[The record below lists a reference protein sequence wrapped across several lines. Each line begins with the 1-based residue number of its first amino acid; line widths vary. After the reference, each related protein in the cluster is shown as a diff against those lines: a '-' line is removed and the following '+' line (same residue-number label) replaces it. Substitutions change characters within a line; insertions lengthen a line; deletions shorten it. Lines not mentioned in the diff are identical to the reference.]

1 MEAKF
6 LKIIVLAAISDGEF
20 QASEKDLIDHLVK
33 SHPIFKG
40 MNAEIAS
47 SAMVD
52 IYNKTNAGMEPKYI
66 LDQLSPEFDQKEKN
80 TAFALAKEIC
90 ASDFNILPAE
100 TDFLTLIIEQ
110 WSIPDEVVEV
120 VNKSIELRYSF

>member
-33 SHPIFKG
+33 SHPIFK
-40 MNAEIAS
+40 AWSEIAS

-66 LDQLSPEFDQKEKN
+66 LDQLGPEFDQEKHCVCSSKRN
-80 TAFALAKEIC
+80 
-90 ASDFNILPAE
+90 
-100 TDFLTLIIEQ
+100 
-110 WSIPDEVVEV
+110 
-120 VNKSIELRYSF
+120 LRLRFQYSTCRD